1 MTPTDELR
9 FERIQR
15 VAAYNVCV
23 DAGMRLL
30 LVRLSGI
37 TEAPGSWTL
46 PGGGVEF
53 GEHPEAAA
61 IRELREETGLAGHVD
76 ELLAVDSMHRPVRS
90 GERVA
95 EYHSIRIIYRTTV
108 EGGEVVHELD
118 NSTDRAAW
126 CSRDELASMPLVS
139 TAELGVRLAYGDSGE
154 DTPPDQVL
162 EGVVVAPHDQPDAA
176 EPRLHRDRG

>member
-1 MTPTDELR
+1 MTPTDETRL
-9 FERIQR
+9 ERVQR

-23 DAGMRLL
+23 DADLRLL
-30 LVRLSGI
+30 IVRLSSI

-61 IRELREETGLAGHVD
+61 IRELREETGLTGHID
-76 ELLAVDSMHRPVRS
+76 ELLAVDSMHRPVHD

-108 EGGEVVHELD
+108 DGGEIVHELD

-126 CSRDELASMPLVS
+126 CSRAELARMPLVS
-139 TAELGVRLAYGDSGE
+139 TAELGMRLAYGE
-154 DTPPDQVL
+154 
-162 EGVVVAPHDQPDAA
+162 
-176 EPRLHRDRG
+176 RR